1 MKFKTDRTLATPEAA
16 EKKLLEIAN
25 AIGAD
30 HACRLSVAAINIR
43 NFEMQ
48 AATPRS
54 SSEEQITL
62 MVLGL
67 CSAAFVGVE

>member
-62 MVLGL
+62 MVLDP

>member
-62 MVLGL
+62 MVLDL
-67 CSAAFVGVE
+67 RSAAFVGVE